1 MYDVGDSFP
10 IEELEPAAIL
20 LSGPA
25 MSGKYELL
33 LDFVI
38 EAEKHGEGS
47 LFITTN
53 ENAAGILSDIN
64 ALTGESSA
72 ALRLVDCVSE
82 QQSVEGRFPEERVEY
97 VNSPGDVTGLGIG
110 VTEQLR
116 RFAEEGAERNR
127 TVFHSLSTLLMY
139 SEIETVFRFLHVLTG
154 RIDSVGGIGLFTLDP
169 TSHDDG
175 DVNTLKQLFD
185 GEIELRESDDGHEMR
200 FAGLAGTPDGWVS
213 YD

>member
-1 MYDVGDSFP
+1 MYDVGDSLP
-10 IEELEPAAIL
+10 VDELESATIL

-33 LDFVI
+33 LDFIV

-47 LFITTN
+47 LFVTTN
-53 ENAAGILSDIN
+53 EKSESILSDIE
-64 ALTGESSA
+64 AMTGELPSV
-72 ALRLVDCVSE
+72 LRLVDCVSE
-82 QQSVEGRFPEERVEY
+82 QQSAGGQFADGRVEY

-116 RFAEEGAERNR
+116 RFAEGGSDRNR
-127 TVFHSLSTLLMY
+127 VAFYSLSTLLMY

-154 RIDSVGGIGLFTLDP
+154 RIDSVDGIGLFTLDP
-169 TSHDDG
+169 TTHEDG

-185 GEIELRESDDGHEMR
+185 GEIELRNTEDGTQMQ
-200 FAGLAGTPDGWVS
+200 FAGLQGTPDGWIS